1 VNCQSPSI
9 RLLLVTQNR
18 DARERI
24 ASAIRAESQVL
35 FADCATNGREGLARL
50 AARRPDVLL
59 VGLPLPD
66 MSGVEFVRAAKRVL
80 ASCQILLIAATGTEE
95 ALIAAIEAGAAGC
108 VLEGCD
114 ANELVGHALKLRA
127 GGSPLSPLV
136 ARKLVERLHARTLAH
151 GASSAL
157 TARESDV
164 VCLLANGL
172 SYSQIGD
179 KLGVSLNTVG
189 SHIKN
194 AYRKLDV
201 HSATAA
207 VMRAV
212 ELPGKAWRHGDS

>member
-1 VNCQSPSI
+1 MRI
-9 RLLLVTQNR
+9 LLLTRER
-18 DARERI
+18 DAHDRF
-24 ASAIRAESQVL
+24 ASAISLGTQVL
-35 FADCATNGREGLARL
+35 LADCAASGREALARL

-59 VGLPLPD
+59 VSLPLPD
-66 MSGVEFVRAAKRVL
+66 LSGVEFVRAAKRAL
-80 ASCQILLIAATGTEE
+80 ASCQILLVAAAGAEE

-108 VLEGCD
+108 VLGPCD
-114 ANELVGHALKLRA
+114 AQELVGHALKLRA
-127 GGSPLSPLV
+127 GGSPLSPFV

-151 GASSAL
+151 TAAAAL

-212 ELPGKAWRHGDS
+212 ELQMPGKAWRHGDS

>member
-1 VNCQSPSI
+1 MRI
-9 RLLLVTQNR
+9 FLVTQDR
-18 DARERI
+18 DARERL
-24 ASAIRAESQVL
+24 ASALRTESQVL
-35 FADCATNGREGLARL
+35 FGDCAASGREALARL
-50 AARRPDVLL
+50 GAQRPDVLL

-66 MSGVEFVRAAKRVL
+66 MNGVEFVRAAKRVL
-80 ASCQILLIAATGTEE
+80 AHCQILVLATAGAEE

-108 VLEGCD
+108 VLEPCD
-114 ANELVGHALKLRA
+114 AHELVGHALKLSA
-127 GGSPLSPLV
+127 GGSPLSPFV
-136 ARKLVERLHARTLAH
+136 ARKLVERLHARTPVHTA
-151 GASSAL
+151 AASAL

-212 ELPGKAWRHGDS
+212 EMQMPGKTWRHGDS

>member
-1 VNCQSPSI
+1 MRI
-9 RLLLVTQNR
+9 LLVTQDRNTR
-18 DARERI
+18 VRM
-24 ASAIRAESQVL
+24 ASAIGAESQVL
-35 FADCATNGREGLARL
+35 FADCATSGREALAHL

-66 MSGVEFVRAAKRVL
+66 MNGVEFVRAAKRTL
-80 ASCQILLIAATGTEE
+80 ASCQILLIAAPGTEE
-95 ALIAAIEAGAAGC
+95 ELVAAIEAGATGC
-108 VLEGCD
+108 ALEPCD
-114 ANELVGHALKLRA
+114 AHELVGHALKLRA

-136 ARKLVERLHARTLAH
+136 ARKLVERLHARTPAPTT
-151 GASSAL
+151 AAAAL

-164 VCLLANGL
+164 VCLLARGL

-212 ELPGKAWRHGDS
+212 ELQMPGKA

>member
-1 VNCQSPSI
+1 MRI
-9 RLLLVTQNR
+9 LLVTKDH

-35 FADCATNGREGLARL
+35 FSDCAANGREALARL
-50 AARRPDVLL
+50 AARRPEVLL

-66 MSGVEFVRAAKRVL
+66 MDGAEFVRIAKRVL
-80 ASCQILLIAATGTEE
+80 ASCQILLVAAHGAEE
-95 ALIAAIEAGAAGC
+95 ASIAAIEAGAAGC
-108 VLEGCD
+108 VAEPCD
-114 ANELVGHALKLRA
+114 ARELVGHALQLRA

-136 ARKLVERLHARTLAH
+136 ARTLVERLHAWTPAH
-151 GASSAL
+151 TTAAAAL
-157 TARESDV
+157 TARESEV

-172 SYSQIGD
+172 SYSQIGNR
-179 KLGVSLNTVG
+179 LGVSLNTVG

-207 VMRAV
+207 VMRTV
-212 ELPGKAWRHGDS
+212 ELRMPGSSHRPIGE

>member
-1 VNCQSPSI
+1 MRI
-9 RLLLVTQNR
+9 LLVTQDR
-18 DARERI
+18 DARESI
-24 ASAIRAESQVL
+24 ASAVGAEPQVL
-35 FADCATNGREGLARL
+35 FVDFAASGREALARL
-50 AARRPDVLL
+50 AARRPEVLL

-66 MSGVEFVRAAKRVL
+66 LSAIEFVRAAKSAL
-80 ASCQILLIAATGTEE
+80 ASCQILLIAAAGAEE
-95 ALIAAIEAGAAGC
+95 VLIAAIEAGAAGC
-108 VLEGCD
+108 VLEPFD
-114 ANELVGHALKLRA
+114 AYELVGHVLKLRA
-127 GGSPLSPLV
+127 GGSPLSPFV

-151 GASSAL
+151 AAAVAL

-179 KLGVSLNTVG
+179 RLGVSLNTVG

-212 ELPGKAWRHGDS
+212 EPQVPGKAWRHSDS

>member
-1 VNCQSPSI
+1 MRI
-9 RLLLVTQNR
+9 LLVIEDCDT
-18 DARERI
+18 RERL
-24 ASAIRAESQVL
+24 ASAIRVESQVL
-35 FADCATNGREGLARL
+35 FADCAESGREALGRL

-59 VGLPLPD
+59 LGLPLPD
-66 MSGVEFVRAAKRVL
+66 MSAVEFVRAAKRLV
-80 ASCQILLIAATGTEE
+80 ASCQILLVAAPGTEE
-95 ALIAAIEAGAAGC
+95 ALVAAIEAGAAGC
-108 VLEGCD
+108 VLEACD
-114 ANELVGHALKLRA
+114 AHELVGHALKLRA
-127 GGSPLSPLV
+127 GGSTLSPLV
-136 ARKLVERLHARTLAH
+136 ARRLVERLHGRTLAH
-151 GASSAL
+151 AAAVAL

-164 VCLLANGL
+164 VCLLASGL

-212 ELPGKAWRHGDS
+212 DTQMISKAS

>member
-1 VNCQSPSI
+1 MRI
-9 RLLLVTQNR
+9 LLVTQ
-18 DARERI
+18 DREAHEAI
-24 ASAIRAESQVL
+24 ASAIRAEPQIL
-35 FADCATNGREGLARL
+35 FADCAASGREALARL

-66 MSGVEFVRAAKRVL
+66 MSGVEFVRAAKRVVT
-80 ASCQILLIAATGTEE
+80 ACQILLVAASGTEE

-108 VLEGCD
+108 VLEPCD
-114 ANELVGHALKLRA
+114 ANELIAHALKLRA
-127 GGSPLSPLV
+127 GGSPLCPFV

-151 GASSAL
+151 TTAATAL

-164 VCLLANGL
+164 VLLLADGL

-194 AYRKLDV
+194 VYRKLDV

-212 ELPGKAWRHGDS
+212 ELHMPGKAWRHGDS

>member
-1 VNCQSPSI
+1 MQ
-9 RLLLVTQNR
+9 L
-18 DARERI
+18 
-24 ASAIRAESQVL
+24 ESQVL
-35 FADCATNGREGLARL
+35 FADCAASGREALARL

-59 VGLPLPD
+59 VCLPLPD
-66 MSGVEFVRAAKRVL
+66 MSGVEFVRAAKRAV
-80 ASCQILLIAATGTEE
+80 ASCQILLLAAAEAEE
-95 ALIAAIEAGAAGC
+95 VMLAAIEAGAAGC
-108 VLEGCD
+108 VLEPCD
-114 ANELVGHALKLRA
+114 AHELVGHALKLRA

-136 ARKLVERLHARTLAH
+136 ARKLVERLHARTFAH
-151 GASSAL
+151 AAVAAL

-164 VCLLANGL
+164 VCLLASGL

-179 KLGVSLNTVG
+179 RLGVSLNTVG

-212 ELPGKAWRHGDS
+212 ELQMPGKA

>member
-1 VNCQSPSI
+1 MNCQNPSI
-9 RLLLVTQNR
+9 RLLLVTQDR
-18 DARERI
+18 DARERM
-24 ASAIRAESQVL
+24 ASAIGVESQVL
-35 FADCATNGREGLARL
+35 FADCAESGREALARL
-50 AARRPDVLL
+50 AARRPEVLL

-66 MSGVEFVRAAKRVL
+66 MSGVEFVRAAKRAL
-80 ASCQILLIAATGTEE
+80 ANCQILLVAAPGTEE
-95 ALIAAIEAGAAGC
+95 ALIAALEAGAAGC
-108 VLEGCD
+108 VLEPCD
-114 ANELVGHALKLRA
+114 AHELVGHALKLRA

-136 ARKLVERLHARTLAH
+136 ARKLVERLHARTHA
-151 GASSAL
+151 AVAAL

-164 VCLLANGL
+164 VSLLANGL

-179 KLGVSLNTVG
+179 RLGVSLNTVG

-212 ELPGKAWRHGDS
+212 ELQMPGKA

>member
-1 VNCQSPSI
+1 MSI
-9 RLLLVTQNR
+9 RLLLVTQDR
-18 DARERI
+18 DARARM
-24 ASAIRAESQVL
+24 ASAIGIESQVL
-35 FADCATNGREGLARL
+35 FAECAESGREALARL
-50 AARRPDVLL
+50 AARRPDVVL

-66 MSGVEFVRAAKRVL
+66 LSGVEFVRAAKRVV
-80 ASCQILLIAATGTEE
+80 ASCQILLVAAPGTEE

-108 VLEGCD
+108 VLEACD
-114 ANELVGHALKLRA
+114 AHELVGHALKLRA

-136 ARKLVERLHARTLAH
+136 ARKLVERLHARTLAR
-151 GASSAL
+151 AAAATL

-164 VCLLANGL
+164 VCLLASGL

-212 ELPGKAWRHGDS
+212 ELQLPGKA

>member
-1 VNCQSPSI
+1 MSI
-9 RLLLVTQNR
+9 RLLLVTQDR

-24 ASAIRAESQVL
+24 ASAVGAEAQVL
-35 FADCATNGREGLARL
+35 FADCAESGCEALARL
-50 AARRPDVLL
+50 AARRPDVVL

-66 MSGVEFVRAAKRVL
+66 LSGVEFVRTAKRTL
-80 ASCQILLIAATGTEE
+80 ASCQILLIAAAGTEE

-108 VLEGCD
+108 VLEACD

-151 GASSAL
+151 AAAVAL

-164 VCLLANGL
+164 VCLLASGL

-179 KLGVSLNTVG
+179 RPGVPAHTVG

-194 AYRKLDV
+194 GYRN
-201 HSATAA
+201 
-207 VMRAV
+207 
-212 ELPGKAWRHGDS
+212 

>member
-1 VNCQSPSI
+1 MRI
-9 RLLLVTQNR
+9 LLDTRER
-18 DARERI
+18 DAHDRF
-24 ASAIRAESQVL
+24 ASAISLGTQVL
-35 FADCATNGREGLARL
+35 LADCAASGREALARL

-59 VGLPLPD
+59 VSLPLPD
-66 MSGVEFVRAAKRVL
+66 LDGVEFVRAAKRAL
-80 ASCQILLIAATGTEE
+80 ATCQILLVAAPGSEE
-95 ALIAAIEAGAAGC
+95 TLLAAIEAGAAGC
-108 VLEGCD
+108 VLEPCD
-114 ANELVGHALKLRA
+114 ARELVAHALKLRA

-136 ARKLVERLHARTLAH
+136 ARKLVERLHARTLVHTA
-151 GASSAL
+151 AAAAL

-194 AYRKLDV
+194 AYRKLNV

-212 ELPGKAWRHGDS
+212 ELPGKA

>member
-1 VNCQSPSI
+1 M
-9 RLLLVTQNR
+9 LLVTQDR
-18 DARERI
+18 DARDRI
-24 ASAIRAESQVL
+24 ASAIGAESQVL
-35 FADCATNGREGLARL
+35 FADCAMSGREGLARL
-50 AARRPDVLL
+50 AAGRPDV
-59 VGLPLPD
+59 VIVSLPLPD
-66 MSGVEFVRAAKRVL
+66 LSGVEFVRAAKRAL
-80 ASCQILLIAATGTEE
+80 ASCQILLVAAPGTEE
-95 ALIAAIEAGAAGC
+95 TLLAAIEAGAAGC
-108 VLEGCD
+108 VLEPC
-114 ANELVGHALKLRA
+114 AASELVEHALRLRA

-151 GASSAL
+151 AAAAAL

-164 VCLLANGL
+164 VFLLANGL

-179 KLGVSLNTVG
+179 RLGVSLNTVG

-212 ELPGKAWRHGDS
+212 ELQSIEKV